1 MVTNVL
7 RALRGVKRQT
17 AVFAMF
23 AVCAAVFAISTFAQI
38 KTVTLN
44 VDGKDMTFKT
54 WATSV
59 ESVLKQNDIAID
71 ENDEIV
77 PPLTSD
83 LSTNMTIT
91 VKHAFDVPFVIG
103 TESFTVKTVSKTV
116 DAFLKSE
123 GVILGEYDLVNPSL
137 DTVINKGM
145 SVNISRVSKVDYVET
160 EIIPFGKQN
169 VPNPDMERGESR
181 VKQNGIN
188 GEKEVVYNVTVTNG
202 EETEKVFV
210 GERVV
215 TEPTD
220 EIVEYGTKSITP
232 VSRGKASAARTNSG
246 AAASAPRTNS
256 GVADAA
262 STFAG
267 SSFIDCKAYSYDI
280 HGRTATGMAT
290 QRGLIAV
297 DPRVI
302 PLGTKVYVQSLDGKP
317 DYGYAIAADTGGS
330 IKGNIID
337 MWYPT
342 YAECAANGVRRM
354 RVYILS

>member
-7 RALRGVKRQT
+7 RALRGIKRQT
-17 AVFAMF
+17 AVIVMF

-44 VDGKDMTFKT
+44 IDGKNTTFKT
-54 WATSV
+54 WASSV

-123 GVILGEYDLVNPSL
+123 GVALGEYDLVNPSL
-137 DTVINKGM
+137 DTVISKGM

-169 VPNPDMERGESR
+169 VPNPDMERGESK

-188 GEKEVVYNVTVTNG
+188 GEKEVAYIVTVTNG

-232 VSRGKASAARTNSG
+232 VSRGTASTAARKS
-246 AAASAPRTNS
+246 S